1 MCKIKKNCNFCH
13 SFTNEEVGDSD
24 YGAIYNDNPTCF
36 RYLDLDDY
44 GNPIEDF
51 DREIERDCCRLDF
64 FMVLEH
70 DEELK
75 TMFDEEIN
83 ATNEYEETFLKFKQK
98 YNE

>member
-24 YGAIYNDNPTCF
+24 YGAIYDDIPTCF

-44 GNPIEDF
+44 GNPIEGF
-51 DREIERDCCRLDF
+51 DREIERDCCSLDF

-75 TMFDEEIN
+75 EMLSKEMDLTGRIDE
-83 ATNEYEETFLKFKQK
+83 TYLRFQQK
-98 YNE
+98 YY

>member
-24 YGAIYNDNPTCF
+24 YVVIYNNNPTCF
-36 RYLDLDDY
+36 RYLDLDDD
-44 GNPIEDF
+44 GNPIEGF

-75 TMFDEEIN
+75 EMLSKEMDLTGRIDE
-83 ATNEYEETFLKFKQK
+83 TYLRFQQK
-98 YNE
+98 YS

>member
-24 YGAIYNDNPTCF
+24 YGAIYDDNPTCF
-36 RYLDLDDY
+36 RYLDLDDD
-44 GNPIEDF
+44 GNPIEGF

-75 TMFDEEIN
+75 EMLSKEMDLTGRYDE
-83 ATNEYEETFLKFKQK
+83 TYLRFKQK
-98 YNE
+98 YS